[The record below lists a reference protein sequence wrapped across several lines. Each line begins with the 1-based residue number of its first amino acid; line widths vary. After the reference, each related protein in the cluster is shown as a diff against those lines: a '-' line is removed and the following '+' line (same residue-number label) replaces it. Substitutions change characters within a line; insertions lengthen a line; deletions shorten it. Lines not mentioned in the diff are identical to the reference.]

1 MSVLITG
8 SSSYIGKNLIDFLER
23 NKVDYIGIDLTK
35 PYTNKCIKMSI
46 LDTKIGTKIK
56 KKITSIIHLAAI
68 SSDQLSVKKP
78 QLSYEVNILGSMNL
92 IRFAKKRNINNFI
105 FASTEWV
112 YGTFKKNQ
120 IKSIKSK
127 IYIEKLESTYA
138 KTKAMMEKII
148 FDSELNYSILRFG
161 IIYGK
166 KKSNFSAVESLAE
179 QVKKKKI
186 ISVFSKKTSRSFIHI
201 DDIIRAIIL
210 SMSHK
215 KKQILDIQGPSLVN
229 LETIIKLSSKLLNK
243 NIKILEKDKKKC
255 SIRHIN
261 SEISNKI
268 LKFKPKVTIDKGIRE
283 ILNVQ

>member
-1 MSVLITG
+1 MKDQF
-8 SSSYIGKNLIDFLER
+8 GK
-23 NKVDYIGIDLTK
+23 
-35 PYTNKCIKMSI
+35 
-46 LDTKIGTKIK
+46 KIK

-68 SSDQLSVKKP
+68 SSDHLSVKKP

-92 IRFAKKRNINNFI
+92 IRFAKKRSINNFI

-120 IKSIKSK
+120 IKSIRSK
-127 IYIEKLESTYA
+127 IDIEKLESTYA

-148 FDSELNYSILRFG
+148 FHSELNYSILRFG

-166 KKSNFSAVESLAE
+166 KNSNFSAVETLAE

-186 ISVFSKKTSRSFIHI
+186 VSVFSKKTSRSFIHI

-210 SMSHK
+210 SMGLK
-215 KKQILDIQGPSLVN
+215 KKQILDIQGPNLVN
-229 LETIIKLSSKLLNK
+229 LETIIKLSSKLLNR

-255 SIRHIN
+255 SIRNIN

-268 LKFKPKVTIDKGIRE
+268 LRFKPKVTIDKGIRD
-283 ILNVQ
+283 ILKVK

>member
-23 NKVDYIGIDLTK
+23 NKIDYIGIDLTK
-35 PYTNKCIKMSI
+35 PYTNKCIKMNI
-46 LDTKIGTKIK
+46 LDTKIGKKIK

-92 IRFAKKRNINNFI
+92 IRFAKKKNVNNFI

-112 YGTFKKNQ
+112 YGDFKKNQ
-120 IKSIKSK
+120 IKSIRSK
-127 IYIEKLESTYA
+127 IDIEKLESTYA

-210 SMSHK
+210 SMGYK

-255 SIRHIN
+255 SIRNIN
-261 SEISNKI
+261 SRISNKI
-268 LKFKPKVTIDKGIRE
+268 LKFKPKVTIEKGIRD
-283 ILNVQ
+283 ILKVK